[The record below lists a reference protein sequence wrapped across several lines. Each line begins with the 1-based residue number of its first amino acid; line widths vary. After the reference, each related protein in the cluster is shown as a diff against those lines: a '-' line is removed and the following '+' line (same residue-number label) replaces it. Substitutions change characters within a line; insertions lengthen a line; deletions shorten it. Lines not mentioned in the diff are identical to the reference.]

1 MRSIE
6 HHCCLVARRVGLL
19 LELDP
24 VQHLDLL
31 HCRHHPEHYF
41 GSLEDH
47 SQGVVGD
54 PKVVAAVGAKAVVH
68 LAPSLFS
75 GSQSCSVEDVD
86 LGVVAFGVGRL
97 DATSADLAE
106 KSSMGDAVAAAV
118 DEARTMVQPVV
129 AGDIV
134 AVEPHSTFG
143 GSAGAAKLARHTYD
157 VGHVQKEKPRKLE
170 NWIVEYDRLEG
181 MGASSARLP

>member
-1 MRSIE
+1 MRSIA

-19 LELDP
+19 LELDL

-41 GSLEDH
+41 DSLEDH
-47 SQGVVGD
+47 LQDVVGD

-86 LGVVAFGVGRL
+86 LGVVAFGVGQS
-97 DATSADLAE
+97 DAT
-106 KSSMGDAVAAAV
+106 
-118 DEARTMVQPVV
+118 
-129 AGDIV
+129 
-134 AVEPHSTFG
+134 
-143 GSAGAAKLARHTYD
+143 
-157 VGHVQKEKPRKLE
+157 
-170 NWIVEYDRLEG
+170 
-181 MGASSARLP
+181 